1 MTASTAFGCTASVAA
16 MEMKTVT
23 IRLRADELDAVRR
36 RAEAQGKSLQAHM
49 HDTLMAESKEA
60 DRLLRQSVRE
70 GVERYGAAFAEAD
83 GENDARLAR
92 LREQARGFEREP
104 GEW

>member
-1 MTASTAFGCTASVAA
+1 

-49 HDTLMAESKEA
+49 HDTLLAESVEA
-60 DRLLRQSVRE
+60 DRLLRRSVRD
-70 GVERYGAAFAEAD
+70 GVARYAEAFAEAD
-83 GENDARLAR
+83 RENDRRLA
-92 LREQARGFEREP
+92 ARRAADCDAELEP

>member
-1 MTASTAFGCTASVAA
+1 

-23 IRLRADELDAVRR
+23 IRLRPEELDAVRR

-49 HDTLMAESKEA
+49 HDTLLAESVEA
-60 DRLLRQSVRE
+60 DRLLRRSVRE
-70 GVERYGAAFAEAD
+70 GSEQYAEAFAEFD
-83 GENDARLAR
+83 RDNDRRLAQ
-92 LREQARGFEREP
+92 LREAGRSSERET